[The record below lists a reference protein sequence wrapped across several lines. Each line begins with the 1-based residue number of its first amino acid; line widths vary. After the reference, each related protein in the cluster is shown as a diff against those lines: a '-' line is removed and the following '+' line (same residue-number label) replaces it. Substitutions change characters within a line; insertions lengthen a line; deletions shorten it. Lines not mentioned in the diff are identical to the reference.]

1 MPSVKNDV
9 CVVILVMSLSEV
21 QYAQNKDISDL
32 EHDCL
37 IIINL
42 QSIQNY
48 EVVEYKF
55 SKSSSDKIHA
65 VDSSSG

>member
-21 QYAQNKDISDL
+21 QYAQNKDIS

-42 QSIQNY
+42 QSTQNY
-48 EVVEYKF
+48 EVEYKF

>member
-21 QYAQNKDISDL
+21 QYAQNKDIS